1 MPALRGDAIPSLSS
15 YAETDLP
22 THFGWSGLRSLT
34 TVLWKYIRSP
44 RPELYDRK
52 VDPRELHDLAGV
64 HPEQVAALEAE
75 LVARERT
82 MKAEPAPA
90 VALDAEQRRK
100 LESLGYVSGPPE
112 RRMPGPLK
120 DIKDMRPDGLR
131 EG

>member
-1 MPALRGDAIPSLSS
+1 
-15 YAETDLP
+15 
-22 THFGWSGLRSLT
+22 
-34 TVLWKYIRSP
+34 
-44 RPELYDRK
+44 

-82 MKAEPAPA
+82 MKAQPAPA

>member
-1 MPALRGDAIPSLSS
+1 
-15 YAETDLP
+15 
-22 THFGWSGLRSLT
+22 
-34 TVLWKYIRSP
+34 
-44 RPELYDRK
+44 

-64 HPEQVAALEAE
+64 HPEQ
-75 LVARERT
+75 VARERT

-90 VALDAEQRRK
+90 VALDAEQRRR

-112 RRMPGPLK
+112 RRAPGPLK

>member
-1 MPALRGDAIPSLSS
+1 M
-15 YAETDLP
+15 
-22 THFGWSGLRSLT
+22 
-34 TVLWKYIRSP
+34 
-44 RPELYDRK
+44 
-52 VDPRELHDLAGV
+52 DPRELHDLAGV
-64 HPEQVAALEAE
+64 DPEQVAALETA

-90 VALDAEQRRK
+90 VALDAEQRRR